1 MPFDSEQLRKTCVYE
16 CRGPVESM
24 AAELS
29 QIEGLAA
36 QWHAARKRLLT
47 IGIVS
52 VVAGVLGLFVFAPVG
67 GVLILLGIALFSRM
81 KRYPKGVANG
91 LLRCEFSEALAG
103 ILARDADPRAP
114 AMLRL
119 EFNAKQELL

>member
-1 MPFDSEQLRKTCVYE
+1 MPFHPEQLRKTCAYE

-52 VVAGVLGLFVFAPVG
+52 VVAGVLGLFVLAPVG
-67 GVLILLGIALFSRM
+67 GGLIVLGRALFSLPN
-81 KRYPKGVANG
+81 RYPKVVANG
-91 LLRCEFSEALAG
+91 ALRWPLPDAVAR
-103 ILARDADPRAP
+103 ILA
-114 AMLRL
+114 
-119 EFNAKQELL
+119 